1 MMGGKGSGKRSDQA
15 KADDSIPFS
24 FLLGEKYSGYQQAI
38 NTSKDLKVCTCPG
51 DYLLPTTS
59 RSWREFSDHPRTTY
73 IPPF

>member
-1 MMGGKGSGKRSDQA
+1 MMGGKGSGKRGDQA

-51 DYLLPTTS
+51 D
-59 RSWREFSDHPRTTY
+59 
-73 IPPF
+73 